1 MDQSRRAVEAYWR
14 SRMVD
19 GVTADEDKVAPVY
32 KLEEICELLRTSPAG
47 IVKEVSEYIL
57 KRLDHKSPIVKQ
69 KALRLVKY
77 AVGKSGLEF
86 RREMQRHS
94 GVMRQLVHY
103 KGQQDPLKGD
113 ALNKAVRETAQ
124 EAISAMFAS
133 EDNKV
138 VAPADN
144 LNRRI
149 QGFGN
154 TNYEMPSE
162 EKKSFLSEVVG
173 LGSAS
178 IIQGLTNIASAHSMK
193 KNDVGSYKSP
203 TLRRSLT
210 NEIDSHEK
218 YVLHEHHGENWTS
231 SVVSKHGG
239 SGTWS
244 QDSRSNMA
252 SSVAYEDSGSSE
264 KGVKSR
270 EERLLETIVTS
281 GGVRL
286 QPTRDAI
293 QAFLVEAAK
302 LDAVAMSHAIESK
315 LQSHL
320 WQVRM
325 KAMCVLEAILRKNDN
340 DHFSVI
346 ASYFT
351 ENRDLVVKCS
361 ELPQSSLREKAN
373 KVLLLLDG
381 DNASGAGYT
390 RESSEAKTVPVPVVQ
405 MPDLIDT
412 GDLDDYESEYSNQHQ
427 VDQGIE
433 NLTSSGSI
441 VDDLFGAAS
450 VADQSGPS
458 QVNSNDP
465 FADVSFHATEEKESD
480 LFSGLSVEDKKLNHG
495 LDKPVSSSSPF
506 LDIFSDTPTS
516 PPETKTE
523 AVATRV
529 DPGNLYDHEPY
540 GTNENNVDNLMAG
553 LSLNGGTQ
561 EKRQHVSPGGAF
573 PVSSF
578 LDGSNRPTE
587 LPFAGALNPMMGTNA
602 FPTLAQYS
610 MPPNIMF
617 NQVFPTHQMD
627 YAAMGTYIA
636 QQQLLFQNFGTLNP
650 GFAHAAGNVTDGG
663 YGSPLPDI
671 FQLSSNPIQM
681 PAAMSASSKKEE
693 TKAFDFISVYSNHL
707 NLALRCKRKSRNNF
721 DFFFYFGS
729 SFSCS

>member
-32 KLEEICELLRTSPAG
+32 KLEEICELLRTSPSG

-57 KRLDHKSPIVKQ
+57 KRLDHKSPVVKQ

-77 AVGKSGLEF
+77 AVGKSGSEF

-94 GVMRQLVHY
+94 GAMRPLVHY

-124 EAISAMFAS
+124 EAISAIFAS
-133 EDNKV
+133 DDNKV

-144 LNRRI
+144 LNKRI

-178 IIQGLTNIASAHSMK
+178 IIQGLTNIASAHSLK
-193 KNDVGSYKSP
+193 KNDTGSYKSP

-210 NEIDSHEK
+210 NEMDSREK
-218 YVLHEHHGENWTS
+218 YVVNEHHGESWTS
-231 SVVSKHGG
+231 SGVSKNVG

-244 QDSRSNMA
+244 QDSRATMA
-252 SSVAYEDSGSSE
+252 SSLAYEDAGSSH

-286 QPTRDAI
+286 QPTRDAL
-293 QAFLVEAAK
+293 QAFLIEAAK

-325 KAMCVLEAILRKNDN
+325 KAICVLESILRKSDD
-340 DHFSVI
+340 DHFFVI

-373 KVLLLLDG
+373 KVLSLLDG
-381 DNASGAGYT
+381 DHASGAGYT
-390 RESSEAKTVPVPVVQ
+390 IEPSEAKTTPVPVVE

-412 GDLDDYESEYSNQHQ
+412 GGMNDYDNETSNQHQ
-427 VDQGIE
+427 VDQGIG
-433 NLTSSGSI
+433 NLSSSGSI
-441 VDDLFGAAS
+441 VDDLFGAGQIS
-450 VADQSGPS
+450 SP

-465 FADVSFHATEEKESD
+465 FADVSFHSTEDKESD
-480 LFSGLSVEDKKLNHG
+480 LFSGLTVEDKRLNHE
-495 LDKPVSSSSPF
+495 LDKPISSSSPF
-506 LDIFSDTPTS
+506 VDIFSDTPLQS
-516 PPETKTE
+516 LQET
-523 AVATRV
+523 
-529 DPGNLYDHEPY
+529 D
-540 GTNENNVDNLMAG
+540 TNKKCVENLMTG

-561 EKRQHVSPGGAF
+561 ENKQHLSPGGAF
-573 PVSSF
+573 SVSSF
-578 LDGSNRPTE
+578 LDGSNQPTE
-587 LPFAGALNPMMGTNA
+587 LPYTGTMNPMVGSNTYT
-602 FPTLAQYS
+602 TLGQYN

-617 NQVFPTHQMD
+617 NQVFPTQPMD

-636 QQQLLFQNFGTLNP
+636 QQQLLFQNLGNLNSGFGHT
-650 GFAHAAGNVTDGG
+650 AGNVKEGG
-663 YGSPLPDI
+663 YTPPLPDI
-671 FQLSSNPIQM
+671 FQFSSNPIQM
-681 PAAMSASSKKEE
+681 PGAMSANSKKEE
-693 TKAFDFISVYSNHL
+693 TKAFDFISDHL
-707 NLALRCKRKSRNNF
+707 SAARDSKRVA
-721 DFFFYFGS
+721 
-729 SFSCS
+729 

>member
-19 GVTADEDKVAPVY
+19 GVTADEDKIAPVY

-77 AVGKSGLEF
+77 AVGKSGVEF

-138 VAPADN
+138 VVPADN
-144 LNRRI
+144 LNKRI

-210 NEIDSHEK
+210 NEIDSREK
-218 YVLHEHHGENWTS
+218 YVVNEHYGESWTS
-231 SVVSKHGG
+231 SVVSKNAG

-244 QDSRSNMA
+244 QDSRANMA
-252 SSVAYEDSGSSE
+252 SSVAYEDSGSSQ

-270 EERLLETIVTS
+270 EDRLLETIVSS

-286 QPTRDAI
+286 QPTRDAL

-325 KAMCVLEAILRKNDN
+325 KAICVLEAILRKSDN

-346 ASYFT
+346 ASYFI

-373 KVLLLLDG
+373 KVLFLLDG
-381 DNASGAGYT
+381 DNASEVGYT
-390 RESSEAKTVPVPVVQ
+390 RESSEAKTAPVPVQ

-412 GDLDDYESEYSNQHQ
+412 GDLNDYESESSNQHQ
-427 VDQGIE
+427 VDQGIGD
-433 NLTSSGSI
+433 LTSGSI

-450 VADQSGPS
+450 IADQSSPS

-465 FADVSFHATEEKESD
+465 FADVSFHATEDKESD
-480 LFSGLSVEDKKLNHG
+480 LFSGLTVEDKKLNRG
-495 LDKPVSSSSPF
+495 LDNPISSSSPF
-506 LDIFSDTPTS
+506 LDIFSDSLS
-516 PPETKTE
+516 PPETK
-523 AVATRV
+523 
-529 DPGNLYDHEPY
+529 
-540 GTNENNVDNLMAG
+540 TNENNVDNLMAD

-561 EKRQHVSPGGAF
+561 ENKQHVSPGGAF

-578 LDGSNRPTE
+578 LDGSNQPTE
-587 LPFAGALNPMMGTNA
+587 LPFAGALNPMMGSNA

-617 NQVFPTHQMD
+617 NQVFPTNQMD
-627 YAAMGTYIA
+627 YAAMGAYIA
-636 QQQLLFQNFGTLNP
+636 QQQLLFQNLGTLNP
-650 GFAHAAGNVTDGG
+650 GFAHAAGNVNEGS

-693 TKAFDFISVYSNHL
+693 TKAFDFISDHL
-707 NLALRCKRKSRNNF
+707 SAARDSKRVT
-721 DFFFYFGS
+721 
-729 SFSCS
+729 